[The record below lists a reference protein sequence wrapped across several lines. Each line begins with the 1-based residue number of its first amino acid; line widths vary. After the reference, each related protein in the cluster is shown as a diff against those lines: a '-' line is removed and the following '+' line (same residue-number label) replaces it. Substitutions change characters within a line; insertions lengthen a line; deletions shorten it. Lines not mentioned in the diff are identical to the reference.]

1 MKQKLIDLQEETDKP
16 TITVRFNTML
26 SLISRTSGQKISKDV
41 DNLDD
46 TLHQLSPIDVYRS
59 HHPTPAYY
67 CSLIGGWALAQ
78 GTGENLRLLLL
89 ITELFLPH
97 GSATAEVRAVSL
109 SVN

>member
-59 HHPTPAYY
+59 HHPT
-67 CSLIGGWALAQ
+67 
-78 GTGENLRLLLL
+78 
-89 ITELFLPH
+89 
-97 GSATAEVRAVSL
+97 TAEHTFLASACKDVPRWVTLQSETKKSQDSSPVKCVL
-109 SVN
+109 